1 VILAT
6 EFDSK
11 LEEGEAEKVLG
22 ILCAAYPGHPWAV
35 MVRGGVIFIRHLQFP
50 GNWGMNLRVK
60 EADFSA
66 SFLKRK
72 IIFLAG
78 EFLERAGL
86 ARGRENGDEIVSVEG
101 VPFKYQPAAQR
112 EPVQFETVVD
122 ARSYE
127 PLREV
132 PRPQVEK
139 EMKKS

>member
-1 VILAT
+1 VILST
-6 EFDSK
+6 EFDTK
-11 LEEGEAEKVLG
+11 AEAGEAENVLG
-22 ILCAAYPGHPWAV
+22 LLCATYPGHPWAV
-35 MVRGGVIFIRHLQFP
+35 MCRGGVIFIRHLQFP

-66 SFLKRK
+66 SFLKKK

-101 VPFKYQPAAQR
+101 VPLKYQPSAQK
-112 EPVQFETVVD
+112 EPVHFETVID
-122 ARSYE
+122 ARNYE
-127 PLREV
+127 QRET

-139 EMKKS
+139 EMKK